1 MQRVSNVKGTNY
13 SIIQKNVQEFLI
25 EDKDHVLYDVRIEKD
40 KSGKLHMLKISYFS
54 GTTVDLHISKKSL
67 DLIKFLIDYLK
78 L

>member
-1 MQRVSNVKGTNY
+1 MEYNIT
-13 SIIQKNVQEFLI
+13 QKNIQEFLI

-40 KSGKLHMLKISYFS
+40 KSGKLHMLKISYYL
-54 GTTVDLHISKKSL
+54 GKNIDLFISKKSL